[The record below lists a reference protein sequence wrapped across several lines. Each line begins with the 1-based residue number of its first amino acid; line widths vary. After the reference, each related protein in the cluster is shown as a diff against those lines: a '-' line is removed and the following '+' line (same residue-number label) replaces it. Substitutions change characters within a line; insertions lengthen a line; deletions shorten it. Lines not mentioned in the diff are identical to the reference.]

1 MSRWARQRV
10 GRAVA
15 HWFLFCTL
23 SLVLCITAT
32 VQAEQDPLCHR
43 DCDSYHLYEADP
55 GLQIRVV
62 NPLDYPVWLS
72 RNGELPLII
81 LEPGSILEFSQLGIS
96 PIRMQVA
103 AYRYLPEGHGEPLI
117 FCLNAAFTDSWAQVT
132 IAPGVIECEDVSSQL
147 N

>member
-1 MSRWARQRV
+1 MSRWARLRV

-15 HWFLFCTL
+15 HWFLLCTL

-32 VQAEQDPLCHR
+32 VQAEQ
-43 DCDSYHLYEADP
+43 YYLYEADP

-62 NPLDYPVWLS
+62 NPLDYPVWLR

-96 PIRMQVA
+96 PIRVQVA
-103 AYRYLPEGHGEPLI
+103 AYRYLPDGHGEPLI

-132 IAPGVIECEDVSSQL
+132 IAPGVIECEDISSRL